1 MYCNFPLTEN
11 ITGLRISAFWKLIP
25 PFNPKYQSIKT
36 KNMKRI
42 VLIVCIVLTGLSF
55 QAKAQWA
62 VIDPSNL
69 VQNIQQVVKSSSTL
83 TNMVKNVQE
92 TVKIYEQ
99 GKEYYDALKSVNN
112 LIKDARK
119 VKLTIEMISEISDI
133 YITGFNKMV
142 ADPNFTVDELAA
154 ISLGYARLME
164 EGGALVTELKNI
176 VTSSNGLSM
185 TDKERM
191 EVIDQIYNRMLGYRN
206 LTRYYTQKSISV
218 SFIRAKAKADTD
230 RVLALYG
237 SPSER
242 YW

>member
-1 MYCNFPLTEN
+1 
-11 ITGLRISAFWKLIP
+11 
-25 PFNPKYQSIKT
+25 
-36 KNMKRI
+36 MKRI
-42 VLIVCIVLTGLSF
+42 VLIACVALIGFSY
-55 QAKAQWA
+55 QSKAQWA

-92 TVKIYEQ
+92 TVKIYNQ
-99 GKEYYDALKSVNN
+99 GKQYYDALKSVNN

-119 VKLTIEMISEISDI
+119 VKLTIEMVSEISEM
-133 YITGFNKMV
+133 YISGFNKMV

-154 ISLGYARLME
+154 ISAGYARLME

-185 TDKERM
+185 SDKERM
-191 EVIDQIYNRMLGYRN
+191 DMIDQIYNRMLSYRN
-206 LTRYYTQKSISV
+206 LTRYFTQKSISV
-218 SFIRAKAKADTD
+218 SFIRAKEKADTD

>member
-1 MYCNFPLTEN
+1 
-11 ITGLRISAFWKLIP
+11 
-25 PFNPKYQSIKT
+25 
-36 KNMKRI
+36 MKRI
-42 VLIVCIVLTGLSF
+42 FLFLCIALTGFSY
-55 QAKAQWA
+55 QTQAQWA

-119 VKLTIEMISEISDI
+119 VKLTIEMVSEISDM

-154 ISLGYARLME
+154 ISEGYARLME
-164 EGGALVTELKNI
+164 EGGALVTELKDI

-185 TDKERM
+185 SDKERM
-191 EVIDQIYNRMLGYRN
+191 DVIDQIYNRMLDYRN
-206 LTRYYTQKSISV
+206 LTRYFTQKSISV
-218 SFIRAKAKADTD
+218 SFIRAKGKADTD

>member
-1 MYCNFPLTEN
+1 
-11 ITGLRISAFWKLIP
+11 
-25 PFNPKYQSIKT
+25 
-36 KNMKRI
+36 MKRI
-42 VLIVCIVLTGLSF
+42 FIIVCVTLIGFSY

-112 LIKDARK
+112 LIKDTRK
-119 VKLTIEMISEISDI
+119 VKRTIEMVSEISDM

-154 ISLGYARLME
+154 ISAGYARLME
-164 EGGALVTELKNI
+164 EGGALITELKNI

-185 TDKERM
+185 SDKERM
-191 EVIDQIYNRMLGYRN
+191 DVIDRIYNRMLDYRN
-206 LTRYYTQKSISV
+206 LTRYFTQKSISV
-218 SFIRAKAKADTD
+218 SFIRAKAKADTK

>member
-1 MYCNFPLTEN
+1 VCVT
-11 ITGLRISAFWKLIP
+11 LIG
-25 PFNPKYQSIKT
+25 FSY
-36 KNMKRI
+36 
-42 VLIVCIVLTGLSF
+42 

-112 LIKDARK
+112 LIKDTRK
-119 VKLTIEMISEISDI
+119 VKRTVEMVSEITDM

-154 ISLGYARLME
+154 ISAGYARLME
-164 EGGALVTELKNI
+164 EGGALITELKNI

-185 TDKERM
+185 TDMERM
-191 EVIDQIYNRMLGYRN
+191 EMIDKIYNRMLGYRN
-206 LTRYYTQKSISV
+206 LTRYFTQKSISV
-218 SFIRAKAKADTD
+218 SFIRAKAKADTK

>member
-1 MYCNFPLTEN
+1 
-11 ITGLRISAFWKLIP
+11 
-25 PFNPKYQSIKT
+25 
-36 KNMKRI
+36 MKRI
-42 VLIVCIVLTGLSF
+42 LIIVCVALIGSSY

-119 VKLTIEMISEISDI
+119 VKLTIEMVSEISDM

-154 ISLGYARLME
+154 ISAGYARLME

-185 TDKERM
+185 SDMERM

-237 SPSER
+237 SPSDR

>member
-1 MYCNFPLTEN
+1 
-11 ITGLRISAFWKLIP
+11 
-25 PFNPKYQSIKT
+25 
-36 KNMKRI
+36 
-42 VLIVCIVLTGLSF
+42 
-55 QAKAQWA
+55 
-62 VIDPSNL
+62 
-69 VQNIQQVVKSSSTL
+69 
-83 TNMVKNVQE
+83 MVKNVQE

-119 VKLTIEMISEISDI
+119 VKRTIEMVSEISDM
-133 YITGFNKMV
+133 YFTGFNKMV

-154 ISLGYARLME
+154 ISAGYARLME
-164 EGGALVTELKNI
+164 EGGALITELKNI

-185 TDKERM
+185 TDMERM
-191 EVIDQIYNRMLGYRN
+191 EMIDKIYNRMLGYRN
-206 LTRYYTQKSISV
+206 LTRYFTQKSISV
-218 SFIRAKAKADTD
+218 SFIRAKAKADTK

>member
-1 MYCNFPLTEN
+1 
-11 ITGLRISAFWKLIP
+11 
-25 PFNPKYQSIKT
+25 
-36 KNMKRI
+36 MKRI
-42 VLIVCIVLTGLSF
+42 FIIACIALIGFSF
-55 QAKAQWA
+55 QSKAQWA

-99 GKEYYDALKSVNN
+99 SKQYYDALKSVNN

-119 VKLTIEMISEISDI
+119 VKLTIEMISAISDM

-142 ADPNFTVDELAA
+142 ADPNFTVYELAA
-154 ISLGYARLME
+154 ISLGYGRLME

-191 EVIDQIYNRMLGYRN
+191 EMIDQIYNRMLGYRN

>member
-1 MYCNFPLTEN
+1 
-11 ITGLRISAFWKLIP
+11 
-25 PFNPKYQSIKT
+25 
-36 KNMKRI
+36 MKRI
-42 VLIVCIVLTGLSF
+42 FIITCIALIGFSF
-55 QAKAQWA
+55 QSKAQWA

-83 TNMVKNVQE
+83 TNMIKNVQE

-99 GKEYYDALKSVNN
+99 GKEYYEALKSVNN

-191 EVIDQIYNRMLGYRN
+191 EMIDQIYNRMLGYRN

>member
-1 MYCNFPLTEN
+1 
-11 ITGLRISAFWKLIP
+11 
-25 PFNPKYQSIKT
+25 
-36 KNMKRI
+36 MKRI
-42 VLIVCIVLTGLSF
+42 VLIVCIVLTGFSF

-119 VKLTIEMISEISDI
+119 VKLTIEMISEISDM
-133 YITGFNKMV
+133 YISGFNKMV

-164 EGGALVTELKNI
+164 EGGALITELKNI

-191 EVIDQIYNRMLGYRN
+191 EMIDQIYNRMLGYRN

>member
-1 MYCNFPLTEN
+1 
-11 ITGLRISAFWKLIP
+11 
-25 PFNPKYQSIKT
+25 
-36 KNMKRI
+36 MKRI
-42 VLIVCIVLTGLSF
+42 FLIVCIALIGFSY

-69 VQNIQQVVKSSSTL
+69 VQNIQQVVKSSSTQ
-83 TNMVKNVQE
+83 TNMVKNVKE

-119 VKLTIEMISEISDI
+119 VKLTIEMVSEISEM

-154 ISLGYARLME
+154 ISAAYARLME
-164 EGGALVTELKNI
+164 EGGALVTELKDI

-185 TDKERM
+185 SDKERM
-191 EVIDQIYNRMLGYRN
+191 DVIDQIYNRMLGYRN
-206 LTRYYTQKSISV
+206 LTRYFTQKSISV

-237 SPSER
+237 NPSER

>member
-1 MYCNFPLTEN
+1 
-11 ITGLRISAFWKLIP
+11 
-25 PFNPKYQSIKT
+25 
-36 KNMKRI
+36 MKRI
-42 VLIVCIVLTGLSF
+42 VLIACIVLIGFSY
-55 QAKAQWA
+55 QSKAQWA

-99 GKEYYDALKSVNN
+99 GKEYYDKLKSVNN

-191 EVIDQIYNRMLGYRN
+191 EMIDQIYNRMLGYRN

>member
-1 MYCNFPLTEN
+1 
-11 ITGLRISAFWKLIP
+11 
-25 PFNPKYQSIKT
+25 
-36 KNMKRI
+36 MKRI
-42 VLIVCIVLTGLSF
+42 VLIVCIVLTGFSF

-119 VKLTIEMISEISDI
+119 VKLTIEMISEISDM
-133 YITGFNKMV
+133 YISGFNKMV

-164 EGGALVTELKNI
+164 EGGALITELKNI

-191 EVIDQIYNRMLGYRN
+191 DVIDQIYNRMLGYRN